1 MSNLKELTKQH
12 HTRAEKTAFVNRML
26 KKNMSP
32 KQYYIYLSNLFL
44 VYSVLEGLSQKA
56 GVLEGIE
63 SVTRSVRMMKDLEE
77 LESLHGYRTPKPL
90 KSTMDYYDY
99 IMNMEGDKDRL
110 LAHIY
115 VHHMGDLSGGQIL
128 KRFVHGSATR
138 YEFDGDIEE
147 LKVKIRAKLHDGL
160 AEEAIKCFDMVT
172 EFLEELEESVGHMGI
187 TD

>member
-1 MSNLKELTKQH
+1 MNNLKELTKKH

-32 KQYYIYLSNLFL
+32 RQYYIYLSNLFL
-44 VYSVLEGLSQKA
+44 VYSLLEELAKNA

-63 SVTRSVRMMKDLEE
+63 GVRRSTRMMKDLQE
-77 LESLHGYRTPKPL
+77 LESQYGYKIPKPL
-90 KSTMDYYDY
+90 KTTMDYYDY
-99 IMNMEGDKDRL
+99 IMQMDGDKDRL

-138 YEFDGDIEE
+138 YEFDDDIEE
-147 LKVKIRAKLHDGL
+147 LKNKIRAKLHDGL
-160 AEEAIKCFDMVT
+160 AQEAMVCFDMVT

-187 TD
+187 TN

>member
-1 MSNLKELTKQH
+1 MNNLKELTKNH

-32 KQYYIYLSNLFL
+32 RQYYIYLSNLFL
-44 VYSVLEGLSQKA
+44 VYSLLEELAHNA

-63 SVTRSVRMMKDLEE
+63 GIRRSTRMMKDLQE
-77 LESLHGYRTPKPL
+77 LESQYGYKIPEPL
-90 KSTMDYYDY
+90 KSTMSYYDY
-99 IMNMEGDKDRL
+99 IMQMGGDKDKL

-138 YEFDGDIEE
+138 YKFDEDIEE
-147 LKVKIRAKLHDGL
+147 LKNKIRAKLHDGL

-187 TD
+187 SD